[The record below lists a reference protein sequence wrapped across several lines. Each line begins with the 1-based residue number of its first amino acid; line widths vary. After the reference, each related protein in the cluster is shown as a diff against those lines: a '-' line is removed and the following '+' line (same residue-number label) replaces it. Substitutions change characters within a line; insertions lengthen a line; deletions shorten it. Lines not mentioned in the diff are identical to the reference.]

1 MNTLFS
7 DLDIYQSYIMLVYII
22 QQIFYLYINSASPA
36 YHRHKCTF
44 RFILSM
50 YEIAAYICR
59 SIRVSINY

>member
-22 QQIFYLYINSASPA
+22 QQIFYLCINSASPA

-59 SIRVSINY
+59 SIRVSISY